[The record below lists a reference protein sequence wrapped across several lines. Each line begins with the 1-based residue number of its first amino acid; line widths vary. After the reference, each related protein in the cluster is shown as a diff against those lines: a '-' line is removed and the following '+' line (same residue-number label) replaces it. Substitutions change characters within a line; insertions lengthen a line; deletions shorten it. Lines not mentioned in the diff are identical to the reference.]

1 MHKALLLLKKI
12 PAGRVATY
20 GELARVCGTSPRAI
34 GQIMAKN
41 PDPINYPCYK
51 VVSSSG
57 RLCGYSAKGGLKRKA
72 ALLQRDGIKVI
83 GDTVGREYFFS
94 FCNHK

>member
-12 PAGRVATY
+12 PAGRVTTY
-20 GELARVCGTSPRAI
+20 GELARACGTSPRAI

-41 PDPINYPCYK
+41 LDPISYPCYK

-57 RLCGYSAKGGLKRKA
+57 RLCGYSAKGGLRRKE
-72 ALLQRDGIKVI
+72 ALLKIQGIEVAKGV
-83 GDTVGREYFFS
+83 VGKEYFHKFS
-94 FCNHK
+94 K